1 FDNDNFN
8 ITFALQERE
17 GKLIKAP
24 AIILINGIFGN
35 PLSGVAR
42 QLAEVM
48 LNSGYHIIALG
59 NPLGPKNIAQKP
71 RYNIGDFIAEGKAF
85 LHNTNKAVDWLLK
98 ENLLQGKVHLT
109 AVSYGSFIGTIIKA
123 LDSKQINKSITGMTT
138 LLSPAQQMDT
148 ALYNMDDIIIETA
161 HLAKHSD
168 LSLMMKSI
176 RFCYLP
182 LKKKPSKKQ
191 LSKLKAIFVYL
202 GFQRWLADQTIVAN
216 EMYNLNKIPTNP
228 KLRKRWRRSFSFR
241 DYLKEFAPDLK
252 ILISSPKGKLNYWID
267 QFPHNEIRIFT
278 ALDDPLNNGIQHK
291 WKNFPNVISIKK
303 AGHYGL
309 RAFPFFNKFLYTILN
324 INH

>member
-1 FDNDNFN
+1 
-8 ITFALQERE
+8 
-17 GKLIKAP
+17 
-24 AIILINGIFGN
+24 
-35 PLSGVAR
+35 
-42 QLAEVM
+42 
-48 LNSGYHIIALG
+48 
-59 NPLGPKNIAQKP
+59 
-71 RYNIGDFIAEGKAF
+71 
-85 LHNTNKAVDWLLK
+85 
-98 ENLLQGKVHLT
+98 
-109 AVSYGSFIGTIIKA
+109 
-123 LDSKQINKSITGMTT
+123 MTT

-148 ALYNMDDIIIETA
+148 ALYNMDNIIIETA
-161 HLAKHSD
+161 HLGKNSD

-228 KLRKRWRRSFSFR
+228 KLRKHWRRSFSFR

-252 ILISSPKGKLNYWID
+252 VLISSPQGKLSYWID

-278 ALDDPLNNGIQHK
+278 ALDDPLNNGLQHK
-291 WKNFPNVISIKK
+291 WKNFPNVISIKQS
-303 AGHYGL
+303 GHYGL
-309 RAFPFFNKFLYTILN
+309 RAFPFFNKFLYTILH